1 MIDTPVIKRSILFS
15 FVRATTVVV
24 VIMVAASSGAAWAAG
39 DATCSGGSI
48 AAGVYSNLNI
58 AGACAVDKGS
68 VTVQHNLTVLPGA
81 TLVAV
86 TGGIDGFGDG
96 SLSSDLTVGGN
107 LDVQAGAVLV
117 LGCEPVYNTCPN
129 DPTAPPFPG
138 VGGTYLTQH
147 TVSGNL
153 TAENALTVVIH
164 RTTVFG
170 NITLTGGGGGV
181 SCSSVVP
188 GLFFPPYGDLEDVTA
203 GGNVTITGWQSCWL
217 GMFRVTANNNVTLS
231 GNTTADPDGN
241 EIAHNTVLGNLSCS
255 GNVPANQAGDSA
267 GGKNIVRGNASGQC
281 SGLVK

>member
-1 MIDTPVIKRSILFS
+1 MT
-15 FVRATTVVV
+15 VR
-24 VIMVAASSGAAWAAG
+24 
-39 DATCSGGSI
+39 
-48 AAGVYSNLNI
+48 
-58 AGACAVDKGS
+58 
-68 VTVQHNLTVLPGA
+68 HNLTVLPGA

-107 LDVQAGAVLV
+107 LDVQAGAVLY

-147 TVSGNL
+147 TVGGNL
-153 TAENALTVVIH
+153 TAENAYQVVVH
-164 RTTVFG
+164 H
-170 NITLTGGGGGV
+170 
-181 SCSSVVP
+181 
-188 GLFFPPYGDLEDVTA
+188 TA
-203 GGNVTITGWQSCWL
+203 INVTITGWQSCWL
-217 GMFRVTANNNVTLS
+217 GMFRVTASNNVSLT

-255 GNVPANQAGDSA
+255 GNVPPNQAGDSA
-267 GGKNIVRGNASGQC
+267 GGPNIVLGKASGQC

>member
-1 MIDTPVIKRSILFS
+1 MMCEKFS
-15 FVRATTVVV
+15 CVKAA
-24 VIMVAASSGAAWAAG
+24 VAAVVLMGATASSAWAAG
-39 DATCSGGSI
+39 TCSVNGGPATSGSI
-48 AAGVYSNLNI
+48 ASGVYSNLTI
-58 AGACAVDKGS
+58 AGTCAVDSGS

-86 TGGIDGFGDG
+86 KGGIDGFGDG

-107 LDVQAGAVLV
+107 LDVQAGAVLY

-129 DPTAPPFPG
+129 DKTAPPFPG

-147 TVSGNL
+147 TVGGNL
-153 TAENALTVVIH
+153 TAENALTLVIH
-164 RTTVFG
+164 RTTVLG
-170 NITLTGGGGGV
+170 NITVKGGGGGV
-181 SCSSVVP
+181 SCLSVVP
-188 GLFFPPYGDLEDVTA
+188 GLGFPPYGDLEDVVA

-217 GMFRVTANNNVTLS
+217 GMFRVTASNNVSLS

-255 GNVPANQAGDSA
+255 GNVPPNQAGDSA
-267 GGKNIVRGNASGQC
+267 GGPNIVVGKATGQC